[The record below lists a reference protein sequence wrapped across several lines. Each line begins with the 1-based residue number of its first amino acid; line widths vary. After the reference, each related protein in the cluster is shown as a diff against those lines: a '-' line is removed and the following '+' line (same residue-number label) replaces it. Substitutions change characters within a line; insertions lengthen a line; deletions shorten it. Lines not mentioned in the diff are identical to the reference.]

1 MSWTFITILTITPE
15 KNQGAFRKL
24 GQLVKE
30 SRQGKLEGGLVKIT
44 GAFKL
49 FGEYDAILRFEIEEP
64 DRYTSVMDA
73 LTNRVCRIPGVQ
85 DTRTYFAVPFP
96 AS

>member
-1 MSWTFITILTITPE
+1 MPWTFITILTIAPE
-15 KNQGAFRKL
+15 KNQEAFRKL
-24 GQLVKE
+24 EQLVKE
-30 SRQGKLEGGLVKIT
+30 STQGKLEGGAVKIT

-49 FGEYDAILRFEIEEP
+49 FGEYDAILRFEIKDP

-73 LTNRVCRIPGVQ
+73 LTTRVCKIAGVQ
-85 DTRTYFAVPFP
+85 DTRTYFAVPFA